1 MWIDTRV
8 GVLRV
13 VEIRYTLVV
22 MYMYMYVSWVLG
34 CVAVR
39 VCE

>member
-13 VEIRYTLVV
+13 VGIRYALVV
-22 MYMYMYVSWVLG
+22 MYMYVSWVLG
-34 CVAVR
+34 CVAV
-39 VCE
+39 CE

>member
-1 MWIDTRV
+1 M
-8 GVLRV
+8 LRV

-22 MYMYMYVSWVLG
+22 MYMYVSWVLG